1 MRGRRMTG
9 RLCGPRWNAPLGR
22 GAGIIHGLPHL
33 SRLQSSQSLHQNN
46 CFFIFALTRLPPP
59 VPRSCLNRE
68 TEREGQE
75 RGSERNEETPTSLP
89 ASYLVRRLPL
99 ARLGMSP
106 RYRTRAFRFFPPI
119 VRGTRRDSDLDSKSR
134 NYKYYLIIIKASKK

>member
-1 MRGRRMTG
+1 MDYLT
-9 RLCGPRWNAPLGR
+9 CLGYNPPKASIR
-22 GAGIIHGLPHL
+22 IIASSS
-33 SRLQSSQSLHQNN
+33 SRLRGCRRPSRDLASTEKRKERNRREE
-46 CFFIFALTRLPPP
+46 A
-59 VPRSCLNRE
+59 RE
-68 TEREGQE
+68 TK
-75 RGSERNEETPTSLP
+75 TPTSLP
-89 ASYLVRRLPL
+89 ASHLVRRLPL